1 MAMMLLT
8 MSSGMDRMTLLA
20 SLVMLTMIHQ
30 S

>member
-8 MSSGMDRMTLLA
+8 MSSGMDMMMLLA